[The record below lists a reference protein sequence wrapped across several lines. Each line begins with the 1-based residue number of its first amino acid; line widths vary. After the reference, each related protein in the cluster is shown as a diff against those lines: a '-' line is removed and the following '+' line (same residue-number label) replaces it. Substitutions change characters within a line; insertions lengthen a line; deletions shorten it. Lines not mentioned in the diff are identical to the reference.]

1 MNLIKATL
9 TSLTLATAFFMSG
22 AQASVIDTVTST
34 PNVKIG
40 NDDVVTFTHNFS
52 DEGFV
57 IGKTTYLDAIL
68 SVRLTDKAAG
78 EGGFITIGTQTK
90 NISDVTDKTQD
101 TTGGDYYTITLNA
114 ANLADLNK
122 DGIISFSITGTS
134 GDFYFAGSTITAD
147 AAAPVPE
154 PASLALLG
162 LGMLGL
168 GAARRRRA
176 GK

>member
-1 MNLIKATL
+1 
-9 TSLTLATAFFMSG
+9 
-22 AQASVIDTVTST
+22 
-34 PNVKIG
+34 
-40 NDDVVTFTHNFS
+40 
-52 DEGFV
+52 
-57 IGKTTYLDAIL
+57 
-68 SVRLTDKAAG
+68 
-78 EGGFITIGTQTK
+78 
-90 NISDVTDKTQD
+90 VTDKTQD

-147 AAAPVPE
+147 AAAAVPE